1 MGHLTV
7 DTIIRFVSLK
17 QLNPQA
23 LTLAAAVNGHI
34 RKCGRCR
41 KLVNAF
47 QLIYD
52 EFTLL
57 KIDGDFHRYAGVAA
71 AQKGLDLAQA
81 QEDWAGDEE

>member
-7 DTIIRFVSLK
+7 DKIIRFVSLK

-23 LTLAAAVNGHI
+23 LALATVVNGHI
-34 RKCGRCR
+34 RKCARCR

-57 KIDGDFHRYAGVAA
+57 KIDGDFHRYASVMAS
-71 AQKGLDLAQA
+71 QKGLDLSQV
-81 QEDWAGDEE
+81 QDDWAGDEE

>member
-7 DTIIRFVSLK
+7 DRIIRFVSMK
-17 QLNPQA
+17 QLNRESLA
-23 LTLAAAVNGHI
+23 LAGAVNGHI
-34 RKCGRCR
+34 RKCAQCR

-57 KIDGDFHRYAGVAA
+57 KIDGDFHRYACGIASE
-71 AQKGLDLAQA
+71 KGLDPQQV